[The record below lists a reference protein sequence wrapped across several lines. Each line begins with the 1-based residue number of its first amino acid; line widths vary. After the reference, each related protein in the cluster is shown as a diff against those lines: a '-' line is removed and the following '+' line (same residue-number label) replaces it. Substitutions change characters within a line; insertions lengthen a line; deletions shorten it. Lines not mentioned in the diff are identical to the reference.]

1 MSEML
6 ERLARAL
13 CETNGNCSLRKFQD
27 KPCIDEETGRNAPC
41 RASRDHLLLVGMF
54 DQVRA
59 ILNELK
65 QVDEG
70 MVEAAGLAAPIGWSD
85 KPDVEDIFT
94 AMIDHVL
101 SEGEGK

>member
-1 MSEML
+1 MTHRDTTML
-6 ERLARAL
+6 EKCVRAIADDVGPTRQD
-13 CETNGNCSLRKFQD
+13 CER
-27 KPCIDEETGRNAPC
+27 
-41 RASRDHLLLVGMF
+41 V
-54 DQVRA
+54 VRA

-70 MVEAAGLAAPIGWSD
+70 MVEAARAAAPIGWSD

-101 SEGEGK
+101 SEGEG

>member
-1 MSEML
+1 LTHRDATML
-6 ERLARAL
+6 ERLARAF
-13 CETNGNCSLRKFQD
+13 CEVECTSSLGRD
-27 KPCIDEETGRNAPC
+27 TEEPCEGPVCQYCVR
-41 RASRDHLLLVGMF
+41 V
-54 DQVRA
+54 VRA